1 MGVFRFITEKCN
13 LTLYD
18 PTMKKTQYIG
28 CLDIAG
34 FEIFDY
40 NGFEQICINFVNEK
54 LQQFFNQH
62 MFTLEQEE
70 YVREGIEWANVDFG
84 MDLQV
89 CITMFEKP
97 MGLLAIW
104 EEESLFPKATDETF
118 RGKLMDNLLG
128 KPACQNFQK
137 PCPKAPDKIRLYT
150 TGLFVGV
157 RYNTADEGWI
167 SGVQYLHKIVQLSFE
182 ERRYSFAASLLLAT
196 TAGIFLDLSWLSR
209 VVNETFYEQGPM

>member
-1 MGVFRFITEKCN
+1 MGNSVGGIGRKIYELVFRFITDKCN
-13 LTLYD
+13 LTLLD
-18 PTMKKTQYIG
+18 PTMKKVQYIG

-40 NGFEQICINFVNEK
+40 NGFGQICINFVNEK

-70 YVREGIEWANVDFG
+70 YVKEGIEWANVDFG

-104 EEESLFPKATDETF
+104 EEESLFPKATDDTF
-118 RGKLMDNLLG
+118 RAKLMDNLLG
-128 KPACQNFQK
+128 KPGCQNFQS
-137 PCPKAPDKIRLYT
+137 PTQEPPTRMLTLVLPTTPLWCPTILLDGWKRTRILST
-150 TGLFVGV
+150 T
-157 RYNTADEGWI
+157 
-167 SGVQYLHKIVQLSFE
+167 
-182 ERRYSFAASLLLAT
+182 LLL
-196 TAGIFLDLSWLSR
+196 
-209 VVNETFYEQGPM
+209 